1 MEANIAS
8 KNVLFMCCF
17 FQRALSVPGKRMAST
32 LSSLNTSLEY
42 YRGIVRPHLCPSGI
56 ELSELMSSAVDTRAE
71 VGQIPRPGFVVP
83 VGCA

>member
-8 KNVLFMCCF
+8 KNVIFMCFF

-32 LSSLNTSLEY
+32 LSSLTTSLEY
-42 YRGIVRPHLCPSGI
+42 FRGIVRLHLCPSGI
-56 ELSELMSSAVDTRAE
+56 ELSELMSSAVDTGAE
-71 VGQIPRPGFVVP
+71 VGQIPRPGFVVS

>member
-8 KNVLFMCCF
+8 KNVIFMCFF

-32 LSSLNTSLEY
+32 LSSLTTSLEY
-42 YRGIVRPHLCPSGI
+42 FRGIVRPHLCPSGI
-56 ELSELMSSAVDTRAE
+56 ELSELMSSAMDTGAE
-71 VGQIPRPGFVVP
+71 VGQIPRPGFVIS